1 MKSICKPV
9 VAGSFYSSNPEKL
22 KKEIQGY
29 LTNVSGPIPDE
40 LNDILG
46 IISPHAGYIYSGQ
59 CAAYSYKALQSK
71 DFATAVIIAPSHQY
85 GDFYYSVGDYDS
97 FETPLGEIDVD
108 RDLVKKML
116 SDSKFVFYHH
126 AHSREHS
133 LEVQLPFIQ
142 IINPQA
148 KIFPILIGYQYDQSS
163 LYLSQ
168 KLAELFKDKMEK
180 TVFIISSDLSHY
192 HNHNQAEQMDKKLAE
207 AIEKLEIETVDQLVK
222 ERKSEA
228 CGFGGILTIMNLA
241 KLFNYPKVK
250 TLKYMHSGTTS
261 GDFDHVVG
269 YLSTLFYK

>member
-9 VAGSFYSSNPEKL
+9 VAGSFYSSNPDIL

-29 LTNVSGPIPDE
+29 IDNITDSMPDN
-40 LNDILG
+40 LVDILG
-46 IISPHAGYIYSGQ
+46 VISPHAGYIYSGQ
-59 CAAYSYKALQSK
+59 CAAYSYKALKSK
-71 DFATAVIIAPSHQY
+71 DFNTAVIIAPSHQS

-97 FETPLGEIDVD
+97 CETPLGEVEVD

-116 SDSKFVFYHH
+116 SDSKFVFYHY

-133 LEVQLPFIQ
+133 LEVQLPFLQ

-148 KIFPILIGYQYDQSS
+148 KILPILIGYQYDQSS

-168 KLAELFKDKMEK
+168 KLAELFKDKMDK

-192 HNHNQAEQMDKKLAE
+192 HSHTQAEQMDKRLAE

-228 CGFGGILTIMNLA
+228 CGFGGILTIMNLT
-241 KLFNYPKVK
+241 KLLNYTKVK

-261 GDFDHVVG
+261 GDYNHVVG